1 MINFTEALVAARL
14 DKAVPFSGSMGI
26 MVMKRGRRDFEC
38 GLPHLGIDARIVF
51 DDATDY
57 KFEPQKLIDQSTA
70 SGDFEVVIS
79 VNKTAVI
86 RKRMTDPRIK

>member
-1 MINFTEALVAARL
+1 MMGAVAIS
-14 DKAVPFSGSMGI
+14 SG
-26 MVMKRGRRDFEC
+26 
-38 GLPHLGIDARIVF
+38 GLPHLGIDARIAF